1 MRIKMFR
8 TNSVASAAHDIFYRR
23 ALFSIVLVTND
34 AMNSRCVGI
43 LLLSV
48 ESAVNSWQ
56 LIQYLLERVAEFHLN
71 IKPNMIDQP
80 FMLHV

>member
-1 MRIKMFR
+1 MFR

-48 ESAVNSWQ
+48 ESAVNS
-56 LIQYLLERVAEFHLN
+56 
-71 IKPNMIDQP
+71 
-80 FMLHV
+80 